1 MLVKRVGF
9 EVFEK
14 RRDMKSKLFRHA
26 FFLANTLI
34 KQIFAYQLSH
44 GGGYNSKRHDDN
56 QQIGEYKFPAN
67 GMKQAFNPCQ

>member
-1 MLVKRVGF
+1 MIVNRVGV
-9 EVFEK
+9 EVFKK
-14 RRDMKSKLFRHA
+14 RCDVGGKLFRHA

-56 QQIGEYKFPAN
+56 QQIGEYKFPAK